1 MAITAAMVKDLFKA
15 TGAGML
21 DCKKALTES
30 NGDMAE
36 AEKILKEKG
45 LAAVAKRS
53 ERATSEGRIYIKQ
66 EGNKVAIVEV
76 TCETDFVA
84 KNADFIATGEK
95 VLAEVLSKGY
105 TEAND
110 ELKNMILDFATR
122 TRENMTLNTVKC
134 IEVPSDSVAG
144 VYIHSDF
151 KQAGVVLIKG
161 SIDDKVKEFARDC
174 CMHLVAETP
183 AYNKRS
189 EVPAEYIE
197 EQKGIYKAQMDQDEK
212 IASKPENVKEGIL
225 QGKINK
231 HLAEICF
238 EDQMF
243 VKDDKKTVKAK
254 LEEVGKSVNATLEF
268 ADINLLLLG
277 Q

>member
-1 MAITAAMVKDLFKA
+1 MAITAAMVKELFKA

-21 DCKKALTES
+21 DCKKALTDA

-66 EGNKVAIVEV
+66 AGNKIGIVAV

-95 VLAEVLSKGY
+95 VLAEVLAKGY

-110 ELKNMILDFATR
+110 ELKNMVLDFATR
-122 TRENMTLNTVKC
+122 TRENMSLSTVKL
-134 IEVPSDSVAG
+134 IEVPADASAG
-144 VYIHSDF
+144 MYIHTDY
-151 KQAGVVLIKG
+151 KQAAVVVIKG
-161 SIDDKVKEFARDC
+161 SADDKVKEFARDC

-183 AYNKRS
+183 AYNTRA
-189 EVPAEYIE
+189 EVPATYIE
-197 EQKGIYKAQMDQDEK
+197 EQKSIFKSQMDQDEK
-212 IASKPENVKEGIL
+212 MAGKPDNVKEGIL

-254 LEEVGKSVNATLEF
+254 LDEVGKSVGATLSF

-277 Q
+277 K